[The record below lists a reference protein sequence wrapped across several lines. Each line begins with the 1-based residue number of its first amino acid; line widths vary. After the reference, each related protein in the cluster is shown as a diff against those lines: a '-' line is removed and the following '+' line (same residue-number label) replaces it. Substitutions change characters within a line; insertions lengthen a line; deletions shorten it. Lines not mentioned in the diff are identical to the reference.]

1 MIGNAEFA
9 AKFEQIVLHFSQAL
23 TNILGQY
30 IDRENET
37 DRRISFINRSVGFNT
52 NRVFGNSTTIA
63 KPGRSVIAGAGVDFA
78 QSISHAE
85 TIGRDLGAVKKP
97 RLFLVAAAA
106 IVAPTVLTTGPGKQV
121 ESYNSENASDYL
133 KVALA
138 AADKAAGI
146 SRRYFAGNFTVTTK
160 ADRTPVTQAD
170 VECEEAI
177 REIILSAFPEHGF
190 YGEETGQTRVDADF
204 LWLVD
209 PIDGTK
215 GFVRQ
220 YPFFSTQIALMHEG
234 ELILGVSS
242 GTMMDELAWAEKG
255 QGAWMNGKRLAVSD
269 IYDPD
274 RAAVSTGNLKSMASG
289 DAWSALGEIV
299 KCADRIRGYGDFYH
313 YHLLAAGKIEAVIES
328 DVNILDIAAL
338 SVIVTEA
345 GGVFT
350 DLNGDQ
356 PDLETR
362 SVLAA
367 NPSLHEKYLGK
378 LQGLID

>member
-1 MIGNAEFA
+1 MESFNA
-9 AKFEQIVLHFSQAL
+9 
-23 TNILGQY
+23 
-30 IDRENET
+30 
-37 DRRISFINRSVGFNT
+37 
-52 NRVFGNSTTIA
+52 
-63 KPGRSVIAGAGVDFA
+63 
-78 QSISHAE
+78 
-85 TIGRDLGAVKKP
+85 
-97 RLFLVAAAA
+97 
-106 IVAPTVLTTGPGKQV
+106 
-121 ESYNSENASDYL
+121 ENASDYL

-146 SRRYFAGNFTVTTK
+146 SRSYFTGNFSVTIK
-160 ADRTPVTQAD
+160 ADMTPVTQAD

-177 REIILSAFPEHGF
+177 RDIILSAFPDHGF
-190 YGEETGQTRVDADF
+190 FGEETGQTQVDAEF

-220 YPFFSTQIALMHEG
+220 YPFFSTQIALMHHG

-255 QGAWMNGKRLAVSD
+255 QGAWMNGERLKVSD

-274 RAAVSTGNLKSMASG
+274 RAAVSTGNLKTLASG
-289 DAWSALGEIV
+289 DGWSALGEIV
-299 KCADRIRGYGDFYH
+299 KRADRIRGYGDFYH

-350 DLNGDQ
+350 DLNGNK
-356 PDLETR
+356 PDLDIR

-367 NPSLHEKYLGK
+367 TPSLHEKYLQQLKGHVA
-378 LQGLID
+378 